1 MLPADPYEFFS
12 RFLETLRHGGKMVQK
27 LVLVMFIL
35 LAFSIQNAFAQVWE
49 NSLDTPAAPVELAI
63 AEFSET
69 DFQSKP
75 YLREFTNVIVI
86 NKSNLGATKQTLR
99 LYVNGELKMATKIS
113 SGRETYEKG
122 CSPGQNPKRDHCSV
136 RAYWS
141 TTPVGYFD
149 TDKLDER
156 YYSNLW
162 QTWMPHA
169 VFFESGI
176 ATHQA
181 PAGTEGKL
189 GQRASGGC
197 VRMHPD
203 KAPLLFKA
211 VLSAGKGLVP
221 AMNRDGTLAKTK
233 AGDTI
238 RKIAYKT
245 LYIVENKAE

>member
-1 MLPADPYEFFS
+1 M
-12 RFLETLRHGGKMVQK
+12 TQK
-27 LVLVMFIL
+27 LIVIMVIL
-35 LAFSIQNAFAQVWE
+35 LGISIQNAFAQVWE
-49 NSLDTPAAPVELAI
+49 QSIETNTAPADPIIVDFNE
-63 AEFSET
+63 S
-69 DFQSKP
+69 DFQNKP
-75 YLREFTNVIVI
+75 YLREFTNVVVI
-86 NKSNLGATKQTLR
+86 NKSNSGPTKQTLR
-99 LYVNGELKMATKIS
+99 LFVNGQLKLATKIS

-122 CSPGQNPKRDHCSV
+122 CSPGQQPKRDHCSV

-156 YYSNLW
+156 YFSNLW
-162 QTWMPHA
+162 QTWMPYS

-211 VLSAGKGLVP
+211 VTDAGKGLVP
-221 AMNRDGTLAKTK
+221 ALNRDGSLAKTA
-233 AGDTI
+233 AGDSI

-245 LYIVENKAE
+245 LYIVENKSE

>member
-1 MLPADPYEFFS
+1 MI
-12 RFLETLRHGGKMVQK
+12 QK
-27 LVLVMFIL
+27 LLIIARIL
-35 LAFSIQNAFAQVWE
+35 FGLTVQNAFAQVWE
-49 NSLDTPAAPVELAI
+49 VGTNTDTAPSEPSIRHFEESDFNSV
-63 AEFSET
+63 
-69 DFQSKP
+69 P
-75 YLREFTNVIVI
+75 YLREFTNVVVI
-86 NKSNLGATKQTLR
+86 NKANSGAMKQTLR
-99 LYVNGELKMATKIS
+99 LYVNGKLAMITKIS
-113 SGRETYEKG
+113 SGREKFEKG
-122 CSPGQNPKRDHCSV
+122 CSAGQDPKRDHCSV

-162 QTWMPHA
+162 QTWMPFS

-189 GQRASGGC
+189 GERASGGC

-203 KAPLLFKA
+203 KAPLLYKA
-211 VLSAGKGLVP
+211 VEAAGKGLIP
-221 AMNRDGTLAKTK
+221 AFNRDGSIAKTK
-233 AGDTI
+233 AGDVI

-245 LYIVENKAE
+245 LYIVENEVVQ